1 MWWVLYFAKNAKK
14 NLTSTP
20 WDPLGPVTSE
30 VWRCDRQPSSS
41 LETFELVAKII
52 QSSDHLHRWL
62 PRVSEWV
69 AGPGNQTPCPP
80 LQALRALEIIIKKWK
95 FWFLV
100 SINRFITSCNILPE
114 NPVLFFH
121 IQDMSDSNLAICCHY
136 HQLLPLS
143 PIVKNINNKCHC
155 CAIATPPPPIL
166 DNLYHFFWTPKTLIY
181 EIFKMTHYPKFFI
194 NKGRILALWVM
205 YST

>member
-1 MWWVLYFAKNAKK
+1 MFNIVGGVLCCQKNS

-20 WDPLGPVTSE
+20 WDLLGRVTSE

-52 QSSDHLHRWL
+52 QSSDRPHRWL
-62 PRVSEWV
+62 TRVSEWV

-80 LQALRALEIIIKKWK
+80 LQALRALEIIIKTVEILTLHLH
-95 FWFLV
+95 F
-100 SINRFITSCNILPE
+100 RFITSCNILPE

-136 HQLLPLS
+136 RHLLPLA
-143 PIVKNINNKCHC
+143 PIVENINNKCHC
-155 CAIATPPPPIL
+155 CAIV
-166 DNLYHFFWTPKTLIY
+166 
-181 EIFKMTHYPKFFI
+181 I
-194 NKGRILALWVM
+194 NVL
-205 YST
+205 